1 MELRQY
7 NTILPSMITLITKR
21 NREILEGLS
30 RHVPSYAQLLTG
42 EFNGIAI
49 RLYGSTV
56 NMQMHCR
63 VLVKLASS
71 QLTAELALI
80 TSR

>member
-56 NMQMHCR
+56 NMQGALQSFGKTSKQPVNSR
-63 VLVKLASS
+63 VSTDNV
-71 QLTAELALI
+71 
-80 TSR
+80 

>member
-1 MELRQY
+1 
-7 NTILPSMITLITKR
+7 MITLITKR

-30 RHVPSYAQLLTG
+30 RHVLSYAQLLTG

-56 NMQMHCR
+56 NMQG
-63 VLVKLASS
+63 
-71 QLTAELALI
+71 ALQNFGKN
-80 TSR
+80 